1 MQDYINVIKKYA
13 DFNGRASVREYW
25 MFNLIHFIIIIILG
39 SIGKVMPGTLY
50 TIISVVYMIGVSLIP
65 SIAVTVRRLHDTN
78 RSGWY
83 ILLNIIPVLG
93 WFYIL
98 YLTIK
103 AGDTEKNRFG
113 TSPITTN

>member
-13 DFNGRASVREYW
+13 DFSGRAGVREYW
-25 MFNLIHFIIIIILG
+25 MFNLIHFIIIVILG
-39 SIGKVMPGTLY
+39 SISKVMPSTLY
-50 TIISVVYMIGVSLIP
+50 NIIIVLYMIGVSLIP
-65 SIAVTVRRLHDTN
+65 SIAVTIRRLHDVN
-78 RSGWY
+78 KSGFY
-83 ILLNIIPVLG
+83 ILLNFIPVLG